1 MNKLFSLAIIL
12 LLLFSGC
19 AKTIPVEV
27 STDYDRSANFST
39 YTTFKWYQE
48 SPTAHRDSTRNYDS
62 FLDKRI
68 KASVEAN
75 LARKGFRMVT
85 SSPDVLVAYDV
96 KVVTKQE
103 VRPDYSYGP
112 GWYGGY
118 GYWYGYRYN
127 YGYSRFAQP
136 MYIDQYQDGT
146 IIIDLVD
153 AKDNELIW
161 RGWGQMEV
169 GSANVTE
176 AEVNKIVG
184 KILAKYPPGS
194 DEK

>member
-1 MNKLFSLAIIL
+1 MKTLLSLFLLAGL
-12 LLLFSGC
+12 LWGC
-19 AKTIPVEV
+19 ATSVDV
-27 STDYDRSANFST
+27 STDYDRGANFSH

-48 SPTAHRDSTRNYDS
+48 TPMARRDSTRSYDT

-68 KASVEAN
+68 KAAVEGN
-75 LARKGFRMVT
+75 LTRKGFRRVDVN
-85 SSPDVLVAYDV
+85 PDVLVAYDV

-103 VRPDYSYGP
+103 IRPDYAYAP

-127 YGYSRFAQP
+127 YGYSRFAAP

-146 IIIDLVD
+146 IIIDLID
-153 AKDNELIW
+153 GKDNELIW

-176 AEVNKIVG
+176 AEVNRIIG
-184 KILAKYPPGS
+184 HILEKYPPGS
-194 DEK
+194 DK